1 MSDKRSTLSKLKKSF
16 RIPIRLRRN
25 RHEEA
30 IDALEGPLPPFLQ
43 APPPRA
49 DVQVLQKEWQ
59 FKERR
64 TELIEHLDSLYE
76 KAYESAVKLWILA
89 MTGSARNG
97 IDVPNF
103 FVPFPLETLMEH
115 RIVTPDEE
123 TKRDYEAH
131 EDIFDRTKN
140 GFESRA
146 PYFRLIWHF
155 ECFRRSGIPDGP
167 GRLID
172 ITVWRKHSAYSE
184 FMQEYF
190 EPGVCFQ
197 PSHRPAAWWTAKTT
211 SLPHLM
217 CILDH
222 RSKGSDEVFRGE
234 ILTILATTI
243 TRFELECFHDEVVIP
258 VIMSDSKAR
267 IIQAYFNGDKL
278 VIRKSR
284 LYDFSTPETLSSS
297 TTLFMQWM
305 ASKTGGNTSGFPLED
320 FEPFEEDDDTE
331 LFGKKE
337 IEKISDA
344 P

>member
-1 MSDKRSTLSKLKKSF
+1 MLICHPTSSQTYRTLDALKLPLGTHFVTHFPFFHFPPFPTITLTFSVLQTLKITIARFNIRMSDKRSTLSKLKKSF

-64 TELIEHLDSLYE
+64 TDLIEHLDSLYE
-76 KAYESAVKLWILA
+76 KAYEFDKPLVDPTAYNKLKIRCETLDL
-89 MTGSARNG
+89 GDDGECENG

-115 RIVTPDEE
+115 LIVTPDEE

-172 ITVWRKHSAYSE
+172 ITVWRKQYV
-184 FMQEYF
+184 
-190 EPGVCFQ
+190 P
-197 PSHRPAAWWTAKTT
+197 
-211 SLPHLM
+211 
-217 CILDH
+217 
-222 RSKGSDEVFRGE
+222 
-234 ILTILATTI
+234 
-243 TRFELECFHDEVVIP
+243 
-258 VIMSDSKAR
+258 
-267 IIQAYFNGDKL
+267 
-278 VIRKSR
+278 
-284 LYDFSTPETLSSS
+284 
-297 TTLFMQWM
+297 LFV
-305 ASKTGGNTSGFPLED
+305 
-320 FEPFEEDDDTE
+320 
-331 LFGKKE
+331 
-337 IEKISDA
+337 
-344 P
+344 

>member
-76 KAYESAVKLWILA
+76 KAYEFDKPLVDPTAYNKLKIRCETLDL
-89 MTGSARNG
+89 GDDGECENG

-172 ITVWRKHSAYSE
+172 ITVWRKRVIRFGE
-184 FMQEYF
+184 RQ
-190 EPGVCFQ
+190 
-197 PSHRPAAWWTAKTT
+197 
-211 SLPHLM
+211 SLMNDCSWCRVLM
-217 CILDH
+217 F
-222 RSKGSDEVFRGE
+222 SV
-234 ILTILATTI
+234 
-243 TRFELECFHDEVVIP
+243 
-258 VIMSDSKAR
+258 MSDSKAR